1 MGGVRDDWNGRPRV
15 GTVGERSQAG
25 VSALVTRR
33 STAELF
39 PLISISGPVEAGLD
53 GVRFDPDDDFPLIS
67 ISGPVEAHTA
77 RT

>member
-1 MGGVRDDWNGRPRV
+1 M

-39 PLISISGPVEAGLD
+39 PL
-53 GVRFDPDDDFPLIS
+53 FPLIS
-67 ISGPVEAHTA
+67 ISGIVATGGIDTGTPFVLSALSADLDQRHLLA
-77 RT
+77 LFV

>member
-39 PLISISGPVEAGLD
+39 PL
-53 GVRFDPDDDFPLIS
+53 FPLIS
-67 ISGPVEAHTA
+67 ISGIG
-77 RT
+77 

>member
-39 PLISISGPVEAGLD
+39 PLISISGPVEAHMPHQSAPLEEHVLSADLD
-53 GVRFDPDDDFPLIS
+53 QRP
-67 ISGPVEAHTA
+67 
-77 RT
+77 R

>member
-39 PLISISGPVEAGLD
+39 PLISISGPVEATATSRMLSPNRASLSADLD
-53 GVRFDPDDDFPLIS
+53 QRP
-67 ISGPVEAHTA
+67 
-77 RT
+77 R

>member
-33 STAELF
+33 STAEPF
-39 PLISISGPVEAGLD
+39 PLISISGPVEARALG
-53 GVRFDPDDDFPLIS
+53 IS
-67 ISGPVEAHTA
+67 CDKSRAA
-77 RT
+77 FR